1 MANED
6 QKETPQ
12 KPTRYQRVKD
22 ILNNAQGAACPSYQG
37 YHRFWE
43 LPLDEFL
50 EVTIYGVRMIAPAGT
65 DDFCEQNMP
74 APRAPRGSCCESSGP
89 SGPEAGGDDAPGAGG
104 PEAPEAKAESAPSGT
119 PTPQESCCGSSK
131 TGTASTGTS
140 SLTRSPGRGA
150 ASGLIKGLKGV
161 SPFAG
166 TKFPPLMRGG

>member
-50 EVTIYGVRMIAPAGT
+50 EVTIYGIRMIAPAGT
-65 DDFCEQNMP
+65 NDFCEQNMP
-74 APRAPRGSCCESSGP
+74 APRGSCCESSWT
-89 SGPEAGGDDAPGAGG
+89 GG
-104 PEAPEAKAESAPSGT
+104 PEAVGKEAGGEEAPG
-119 PTPQESCCGSSK
+119 
-131 TGTASTGTS
+131 
-140 SLTRSPGRGA
+140 
-150 ASGLIKGLKGV
+150 
-161 SPFAG
+161 
-166 TKFPPLMRGG
+166 